1 MGELDQSFVELPSS
15 TAEVVEDQVCQDQHQ
30 VRRILRPFS
39 ALLLTGTLA
48 LSTLALHEEVSGD
61 TASAQEPL
69 QAQVMP
75 VAHAVAA
82 QSGAY
87 TPGALAGQ
95 ANTLVTSVS
104 EAWAAHQLS
113 NGNLLDPVE
122 GRVGGYGVS
131 MIGQAMIETGEAN
144 SNEVLIQD
152 GINAELNE
160 VSNPDHGGFE
170 KFSLASAYIWNQAHL
185 ANDPNWQ
192 AAQTKVSSFL
202 SAEGKPI
209 VSSGAATCYAEQNC
223 WNNLKLVNT
232 FANIEQAATGLNGQS
247 ATASAKPEAVLTRAT
262 NEILEQ
268 ASTNTGNDARRLGA
282 NMYFDD
288 AGILSDPTK
297 DPLAYHELSTMML
310 GHVIEALGS
319 RTPGSV
325 NAAFQRS
332 ARAIIG
338 LMAPDGDGAYIGR
351 GQGQVWNVA
360 AMTDALAIAAHDT
373 SNPVWRGR
381 YLAGAARTLTRLE
394 TVYEPGSYGL
404 ALVPRLAGDPDPNYL
419 GVDSYANTVE
429 YNGLALWELEDAE
442 QELQTTQ
449 PAPAEAIGADTNGV
463 FIDPSHTQF
472 AAVRKG
478 NLWWAIHAGDTSV
491 DARYDFGLVAAERLI
506 NGQWLPAMPYRPL
519 TYSKTSGGPELILH
533 NEHLVPEGKTI
544 KATANGAV
552 KIEGG
557 WSTSPGGAPSV
568 DKHTQWTFQPA
579 GDNGVNLS
587 FDEKGNKTYQFQA
600 WYEEGSKT
608 TLNKDGISI
617 AEPDGREESYSLN
630 VPVSITHG
638 PEYHSAYDENLDS
651 SILTIHTKSG
661 NNTIDYTTTF

>member
-82 QSGAY
+82 QSGAS

-104 EAWAAHQLS
+104 EAWAAHQLP

-319 RTPGSV
+319 RTPGFV

-404 ALVPRLAGDPDPNYL
+404 ALVPRLASDPDPNYL

-478 NLWWAIHAGDTSV
+478 NLWWAIHAGDTSD
-491 DARYDFGLVAAERLI
+491 DARYDFGLVAAEKQE
-506 NGQWLPAMPYRPL
+506 NGVWTPALPYRPL
-519 TYSKTSGGPELILH
+519 TYAETSGGPTLDS
-533 NEHLVPEGKTI
+533 NGEHFVPVGDKLT
-544 KATANGAV
+544 ARANGTV
-552 KIEGG
+552 QVEGG
-557 WSTSPGGAPSV
+557 WASTPGGKPSR
-568 DKHTQWTFQPA
+568 DPNTLWTFKPA
-579 GDNGVNLS
+579 GGSGVTEEFRVRDRETL
-587 FDEKGNKTYQFQA
+587 QFQT
-600 WYEEGSKT
+600 WYEQGSQT
-608 TLNKDGISI
+608 TQSERGINVV
-617 AEPDGREESYSLN
+617 EPDGRRENYSFN
-630 VPVSITHG
+630 GPVSITSG
-638 PEYHSAYDENLDS
+638 PVYHSAYDKNLDS
-651 SILTIHTKSG
+651 SVLTIHTKPG
-661 NNTIDYTTTF
+661 AEVVYTTEF